1 MRRANRP
8 DALCGETGSGQ
19 TLECRPGKEKTLEQ
33 LDAHAHQGIKL
44 AERLDTDSD
53 WLNAE
58 VAEIAKSVGNN
69 SLFGRV
75 TVNIP
80 NQAYPELYKVW
91 PEFWEKLQTGFRGP
105 EMVEGGEKSQR
116 SVFLKYVDGSIHIQR
131 F

>member
-8 DALCGETGSGQ
+8 DALCGETGNGQ

-80 NQAYPELYKVW
+80 NQAYPSFTKSGRNFGRSSRLAFV
-91 PEFWEKLQTGFRGP
+91 GP
-105 EMVEGGEKSQR
+105 KWSREVRNPSDR
-116 SVFLKYVDGSIHIQR
+116 YS
-131 F
+131 